1 MTIAIYLAHLNPV
14 TNAHAEIIRDLVK
27 KDKVVVM
34 PVRFLAGDI
43 EINSKSFPFT
53 FDIRKEMLESVFK
66 DSITISS
73 NYTFHAPFKKYF
85 PPLVSKGSWKLRK
98 EILRNI
104 EGDYYTY
111 TGDKAEGLM
120 LKLYRL
126 KPKIG
131 QRKELSATSVKN
143 DMYESVSG
151 AKNDWEKQ
159 VPTSVAE
166 IINENWSVVEKFAS
180 SEDNTMRVLGM
191 KFPREGYS

>member
-1 MTIAIYLAHLNPV
+1 
-14 TNAHAEIIRDLVK
+14 
-27 KDKVVVM
+27 
-34 PVRFLAGDI
+34 
-43 EINSKSFPFT
+43 
-53 FDIRKEMLESVFK
+53 
-66 DSITISS
+66 
-73 NYTFHAPFKKYF
+73 
-85 PPLVSKGSWKLRK
+85 
-98 EILRNI
+98 
-104 EGDYYTY
+104 
-111 TGDKAEGLM
+111 M